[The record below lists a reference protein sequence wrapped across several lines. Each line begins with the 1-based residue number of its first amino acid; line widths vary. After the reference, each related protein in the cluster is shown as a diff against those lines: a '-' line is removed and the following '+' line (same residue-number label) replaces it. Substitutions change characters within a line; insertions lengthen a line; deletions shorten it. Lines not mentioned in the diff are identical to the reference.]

1 MSSDSVINKATTTNG
16 RSSERGNRPPVFSG
30 NRSEYENFVTKA
42 DLYIRLHPDKYDTDE
57 KKVLFLVTYLDG
69 DAFLWSKGWMAQRT
83 KDPTTKQA
91 QLASGSLDEFKKV
104 FKDTYEPL
112 NLAQESMDQLMRLKQ
127 GSSPAE
133 EFVTKFRMLARQAGL
148 TINPAANATD
158 SSDMQLSQL
167 FQRAINQSLF
177 DRISLEAEQP
187 GNLEGWFQT
196 VIKRDLLWRTH
207 KSRQEIF
214 GGRKIPDRRTLAVRA
229 TASRP
234 FNRLSNSTPI
244 TKLTPKE
251 RQYLIDN
258 NGCFKCREL
267 GHYSSNC
274 KNQSSK
280 KPEKPAGPPFQKARK
295 PNQKYTPSSIRAL
308 VAELKEN
315 KYEEF
320 LNLMDRPV
328 SPSGS
333 ISESDEPVPV
343 PRTQS
348 FR

>member
-1 MSSDSVINKATTTNG
+1 MSSDSVINKATTSNG

-42 DLYIRLHPDKYDTDE
+42 DLYMRLHPDKYDTDE
-57 KKVLFLVTYLDG
+57 KKVLFLITYLDG
-69 DAFLWSKGWMAQRT
+69 DAFLWSKGWMAHRK
-83 KDPTTKQA
+83 KDETTKQA
-91 QLASGSLDEFKKV
+91 LLPSGSLIEFRNS

-112 NLAQESMDQLMRLKQ
+112 NLAQESMDQLMRLRQ
-127 GSSPAE
+127 GNSPAE

-148 TINPAANATD
+148 TIDPAATAED
-158 SSDMQLSQL
+158 SSDRQLREL

-177 DRISLEAEQP
+177 DRIALEPEQP
-187 GNLEGWFQT
+187 TNLEGWFQI

-207 KSRQEIF
+207 KSRREIF
-214 GGRKIPDRRTLAVRA
+214 RTRKIPDRKTLAVRA
-229 TASRP
+229 TTSRP
-234 FNRLSNSTPI
+234 NRLSNSIPMA
-244 TKLTPKE
+244 KLTQKE

-258 NGCFKCREL
+258 NRCFKCREL

-274 KNQSSK
+274 KNSTPK
-280 KPEKPAGPPFQKARK
+280 KPEKPAGPSFQKARK
-295 PNQKYTPSSIRAL
+295 PSQKYTPSSIRAL

-315 KYEEF
+315 EYKEF

-348 FR
+348 FH

>member
-1 MSSDSVINKATTTNG
+1 MSSDSVINKASTTNG
-16 RSSERGNRPPVFSG
+16 RSSERGNRPPIFSG
-30 NRSEYENFVTKA
+30 NRSEYETFVTKA
-42 DLYIRLHPDKYDTDE
+42 NLYLRLHPDKYDTDE
-57 KKVLFLVTYLDG
+57 KKVLFFITYLDG
-69 DAFLWSKGWMAQRT
+69 DAFLWSKGWMAQRPQ
-83 KDPTTKQA
+83 DSTTRQA
-91 QLASGSLDEFKKV
+91 QLPSGSFGEFQTAL
-104 FKDTYEPL
+104 KDTYEPL

-148 TINPAANATD
+148 TINPAATAAD
-158 SSDMQLSQL
+158 SSDKQLREL

-177 DRISLEAEQP
+177 DRIALEPEQP
-187 GNLEGWFQT
+187 TNLEGWFQI

-207 KSRQEIF
+207 KSRREIF
-214 GGRKIPDRRTLAVRA
+214 GGKKLPDRRTLAVRA
-229 TASRP
+229 TTSRP
-234 FNRLSNSTPI
+234 SNRPLGSTPM
-244 TKLTPKE
+244 TKLTAKE

-274 KNQSSK
+274 KSSTSK
-280 KPEKPAGPPFQKARK
+280 KPEKPAGPTFQKARK

-315 KYEEF
+315 EYEEF

-333 ISESDEPVPV
+333 VSESDEPVPV

-348 FR
+348 FH